1 MFTFYGI
8 HSLGNTF
15 NYITR
20 VAVIKVI
27 VDPLSWVE
35 VRIHQFLVVATP
47 FQLLHKHNIV
57 H

>member
-8 HSLGNTF
+8 HSSGNMF
-15 NYITR
+15 IYITR

-27 VDPLSWVE
+27 GDPLSWVE
-35 VRIHQFLVVATP
+35 VRIHQFLVVVTA